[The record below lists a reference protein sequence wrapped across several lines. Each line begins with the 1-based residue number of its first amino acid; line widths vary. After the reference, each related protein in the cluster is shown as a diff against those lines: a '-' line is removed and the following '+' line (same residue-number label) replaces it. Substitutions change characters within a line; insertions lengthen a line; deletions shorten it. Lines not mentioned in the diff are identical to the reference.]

1 MKKMKK
7 DCEEENCVVPAKNG
21 GGLAEKK
28 SEIEKNELLKK
39 QFPYLYLMKDRKEV
53 NTEINKIFKKYSKR
67 DKI

>member
-1 MKKMKK
+1 MKK

-39 QFPYLYLMKDRKEV
+39 K
-53 NTEINKIFKKYSKR
+53 TEKK
-67 DKI
+67 

>member
-1 MKKMKK
+1 MKK
-7 DCEEENCVVPAKNG
+7 DCEEES
-21 GGLAEKK
+21 GLAEKK

>member
-7 DCEEENCVVPAKNG
+7 DCEEES
-21 GGLAEKK
+21 GLAEKK